1 MRKRC
6 LEEGLLQAYVDGE
19 LPPDSAAE
27 AAAHVAQC
35 EACAEALATAAAEC
49 DFLSAALGP
58 EESVVVPSEALRSRV
73 YAAVARLE
81 DDAQPARPVRG
92 SSRGLLATLSGL
104 FSFTPQRAAA
114 FASVLAVVA
123 FAAVFL
129 MQKRG
134 TQPRPQA
141 PVHEI
146 ARATPPAPAKV
157 NPNEVTTGGSP
168 NVTAPPV
175 ADVNPSKVEVVVKSP
190 AKRVAPRRAVV
201 RDEVKREA
209 APELLPGEKGYV
221 EAIASLSK
229 TVELGGDAVLRPAA
243 RANYERN
250 LAVVDQAIAE
260 TRRVARSNPRDPEA
274 VSFLLSAYQSK
285 VDLLTTV
292 AEQAQV
298 ATLGR

>member
-19 LPPDSAAE
+19 LPPETAAE

-35 EACAEALATAAAEC
+35 EACAGALATAAADN

-73 YAAVARLE
+73 FAAVARLE
-81 DDAQPARPVRG
+81 DEAQPSRPARG
-92 SSRGLLATLSGL
+92 NSGGLLASLSGL

-123 FAAVFL
+123 FATVFFT
-129 MQKRG
+129 QKRG
-134 TQPRPQA
+134 TQPQPS
-141 PVHEI
+141 PEV
-146 ARATPPAPAKV
+146 ARATPAPV
-157 NPNEVTTGGSP
+157 EVKP
-168 NVTAPPV
+168 NVLTPDATPEEKTTPDSHV
-175 ADVNPSKVEVVVKSP
+175 SNAKVEVVKVSGGRG
-190 AKRVAPRRAVV
+190 RVAPKRAV
-201 RDEVKREA
+201 RNEVKRET

-229 TVELGGDAVLRPAA
+229 TVELGGDAVLRPSA
-243 RANYERN
+243 RADYERN
-250 LAVVDQAIAE
+250 LAVVDRAIAE

-298 ATLGR
+298 AAVGR